1 MHELSLCQSLIEII
15 EDNARTNDISKVR
28 SVTLEIGLLGHVE
41 PESMLFCFDAL
52 SRGTIAEGA
61 RLVIERM
68 PGAGW
73 CPDCEKT
80 VALAE
85 RHGACPGCGSYRV
98 RMTSGDELR
107 VRDMEVE

>member
-15 EDNARTNDISKVR
+15 EDNARTNDFSKVR

-41 PESMLFCFDAL
+41 PESMLFCFDAI

-68 PGAGW
+68 QGAGW
-73 CPDCEKT
+73 CSVCEKT
-80 VALAE
+80 VALTE
-85 RHGACPGCGSYRV
+85 RYAACPDCGGYQV
-98 RMTSGDELR
+98 RMTAGDELR